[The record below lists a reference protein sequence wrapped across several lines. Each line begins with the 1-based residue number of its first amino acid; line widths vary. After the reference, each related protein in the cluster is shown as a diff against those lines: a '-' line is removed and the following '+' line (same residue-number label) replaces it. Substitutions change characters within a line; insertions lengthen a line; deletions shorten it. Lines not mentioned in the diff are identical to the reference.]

1 MKKIVIILS
10 LIGFNHCFGVY
21 KSEDILQ
28 AIENNDISYF
38 EEAVKDKYFNP
49 NQILEKKSGSMS
61 LFKAIRYDR
70 KKIFNLLLECK
81 NIDVNHRA
89 TNGSFPLMFACL
101 YKKMYNVS
109 RDYFIKKLLEHKD
122 IEVNML
128 DQEGLSSFFV
138 VIIEKDLHNLVP
150 LFLNHPN
157 IDLKIKDKDGGT
169 AYNLAKKLTFDTNDV
184 AYNTVALAILKAQNK
199 LKNKKEY
206 LES

>member
-10 LIGFNHCFGVY
+10 LIGFNHCFGGY
-21 KSEDILQ
+21 TSEDILQ

-38 EEAVKDKYFNP
+38 EEAVQDKSFNP

-70 KKIFNLLLECK
+70 KKIFDVLLKCK
-81 NIDVNHRA
+81 NIDVNYRA
-89 TNGSFPLMFACL
+89 ANGSFPLMFACL
-101 YKKMYNVS
+101 YKEMYNVS

-128 DQEGLSSFFV
+128 DQNELSSFFV
-138 VIIEKDLHNLVP
+138 VIRNKNLHNLVP

-157 IDLKIKDKDGGT
+157 IDLEMEDKDGGT
-169 AYNLAKKLTFDTNDV
+169 AYNFAKNLATYKKDI
-184 AYNTVALAILKAQNK
+184 AYNNVAKAILEAKIK
-199 LKNKKEY
+199 
-206 LES
+206 